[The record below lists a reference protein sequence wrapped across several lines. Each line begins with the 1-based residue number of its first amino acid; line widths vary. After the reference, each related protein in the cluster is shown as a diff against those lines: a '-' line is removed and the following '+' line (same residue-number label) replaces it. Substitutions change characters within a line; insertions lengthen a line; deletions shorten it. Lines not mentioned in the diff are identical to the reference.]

1 MHLLARPLIY
11 ACMDVEPSMS
21 TNLRDLL
28 IKKVYVCLSS
38 QNHTEY

>member
-1 MHLLARPLIY
+1 MHLLAGPLSY
-11 ACMDVEPSMS
+11 TWMDVERSRS

-28 IKKVYVCLSS
+28 IKKVYVSLSS